1 MKKILIL
8 LAAAMLVVAC
18 GGNDKKDSVEQKAAK
33 YMKEYLEA
41 DAAGDDD
48 KVDQIREEIQKWNET
63 LSESERE
70 RAEKAFEEAEKAFEE
85 AQKEWKEAQK
95 EAAAAKK
102 GDVEKQAA
110 EFATKLCD
118 AEMDG
123 DYSKFQKLQEEMM
136 EWISGLSEEESI
148 KAEAAFMK
156 AVEKWQ
162 EEHAAEF
169 DEEEW
174 G

>member
-18 GGNDKKDSVEQKAAK
+18 GNSGNKKSTIEQTTEKYVKAQVEAYQAQDWDK
-33 YMKEYLEA
+33 LEEIQA
-41 DAAGDDD
+41 
-48 KVDQIREEIQKWNET
+48 EIQKWAET
-63 LSESERE
+63 LTEEERE
-70 RAEKAFEEAEKAFEE
+70 QVDAYGEKLFKELTEKSA
-85 AQKEWKEAQK
+85 
-95 EAAAAKK
+95 
-102 GDVEKQAA
+102 GHSDVEEQAA
-110 EFATKLCD
+110 EFATKLCE
-118 AEMDG
+118 AEMDA
-123 DYSKFQKLQEEMM
+123 DYSKLQKLQEEMM
-136 EWISGLSEEESI
+136 EWISGLSEEEST